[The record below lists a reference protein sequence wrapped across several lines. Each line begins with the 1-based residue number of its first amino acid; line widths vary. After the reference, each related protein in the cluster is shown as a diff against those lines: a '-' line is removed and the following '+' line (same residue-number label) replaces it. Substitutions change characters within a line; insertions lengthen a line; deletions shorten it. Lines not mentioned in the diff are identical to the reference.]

1 VAFSAGG
8 DGGSRSPEA
17 SALLANRRVGSRASA
32 TSRSGCR
39 ERSWHLRI
47 TLVRKD
53 SPVPFLPDPEGSPKR
68 SFRTLSPVENGGA
81 FSLMTP
87 TSEGPISRI
96 GIGNARGMS
105 GTDVHHR
112 ELGNRGPAIRIE
124 LAIGNGTQ
132 SLALGP
138 DWRWFHVNSWRVVIG
153 DRRSLTIGAG
163 GFEAIRYKVP
173 GLRHGQQVAR
183 VLSALVCEPSVLFQ
197 ALFVVHRDAPCQL
210 RWLAGREHGRT
221 IPLPAIGRIEI
232 PQRNS
237 TEMCYSFRS
246 STGGAGQ

>member
-1 VAFSAGG
+1 MADV
-8 DGGSRSPEA
+8 
-17 SALLANRRVGSRASA
+17 
-32 TSRSGCR
+32 
-39 ERSWHLRI
+39 
-47 TLVRKD
+47 LVRLAD
-53 SPVPFLPDPEGSPKR
+53 PAAGNDLGTSELLCCGRIHPYLSLDPEGSPKR

-105 GTDVHHR
+105 GTDAHHR

-138 DWRWFHVNSWRVVIG
+138 DWRWLHVNSWRVVIG

-163 GFEAIRYKVP
+163 SFEAIRYKVP
-173 GLRHGQQVAR
+173 GLRHGQQVGPPIF
-183 VLSALVCEPSVLFQ
+183 C
-197 ALFVVHRDAPCQL
+197 
-210 RWLAGREHGRT
+210 
-221 IPLPAIGRIEI
+221 
-232 PQRNS
+232 
-237 TEMCYSFRS
+237 
-246 STGGAGQ
+246 

>member
-32 TSRSGCR
+32 TSRSGWR

-105 GTDVHHR
+105 GTDAHH
-112 ELGNRGPAIRIE
+112 E

-163 GFEAIRYKVP
+163 GFEAIRHKVP

-183 VLSALVCEPSVLFQ
+183 GLSALVCEPSVLFCT
-197 ALFVVHRDAPCQL
+197 LFVVHRF
-210 RWLAGREHGRT
+210 
-221 IPLPAIGRIEI
+221 LPANRLRIGPSEI
-232 PQRNS
+232 MLPSRQIAVGSTRN
-237 TEMCYSFRS
+237 F
-246 STGGAGQ
+246 GAPA

>member
-1 VAFSAGG
+1 VATEE
-8 DGGSRSPEA
+8 DRLKHP
-17 SALLANRRVGSRASA
+17 L
-32 TSRSGCR
+32 
-39 ERSWHLRI
+39 SWRI
-47 TLVRKD
+47 AELDPVLVRLADPAAGNDLGTSELLGCGRIHPYLSFRIRKD
-53 SPVPFLPDPEGSPKR
+53 HPSVPS
-68 SFRTLSPVENGGA
+68 RTLSPVENGGA